1 MGQFICDAPR
11 SQAAMKLTKAFF
23 FDAKCLIGRIF
34 DDAVIYEALA
44 FYDDKWPRRNIKEKL
59 TASQ

>member
-1 MGQFICDAPR
+1 
-11 SQAAMKLTKAFF
+11 MKLTKAFF